1 MSASARDNDE
11 RIKALKSEKEAILT
25 HFQELKG
32 QMNRFREAERERLTQ
47 LTVHS
52 DSAIKELK
60 RKEAKVN
67 DNAESLWGARR
78 ENRF

>member
-67 DNAESLWGARR
+67 DNAESPLGGSA
-78 ENRF
+78 EGK